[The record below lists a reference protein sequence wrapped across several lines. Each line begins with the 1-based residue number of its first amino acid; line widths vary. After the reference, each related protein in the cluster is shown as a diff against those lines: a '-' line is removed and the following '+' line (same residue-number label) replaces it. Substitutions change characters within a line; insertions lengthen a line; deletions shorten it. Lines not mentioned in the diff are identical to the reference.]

1 MKYQRDNRLWAD
13 LFGKK
18 LLLAAIALAL
28 LTHGIFL
35 YFTLPKTYDAYVHIF
50 FADHYKRFW
59 FEPWEYRW
67 YTGFLTISYPPLVHQ
82 AIALLSFLLPLKAA
96 FCVFATLVILVL
108 AIGVYR
114 FTKVFFGKTTAG
126 IAAILSVLLSSIVEA
141 LHVFGQLPTL
151 TGIAFVLNALPF
163 IYHYFRSRKRLYLF
177 MGLAFLAVVVS
188 AHHVTAIF
196 GMVFFIAP
204 MVFMALADGLP
215 VHSDKSTWWTFLQA
229 MWRQVFKVKWQILA
243 FGSLM
248 IVLAVSL
255 IFPYWYWSK
264 TDPITQ
270 VSIPHGSRDSF
281 LQNPASA
288 VVFFIIPLIV
298 ILALLPAILFLLFR
312 QRRFLGW
319 TVSFL
324 LCLLLGSGGTTPI
337 PRMLL
342 GQNAFD
348 ILTFDRFGFW
358 ASIIALPFAAHF
370 LNGFFSGHVRRVW
383 VKRFSS
389 AAHYLVSAAGG
400 LSYLLFLV
408 FVFHL
413 GSFRD
418 LQPKE
423 IDIQPLLNFLHR
435 DEHLRW
441 RYLTLGFG
449 DQMAW
454 LSANTVAATVDG
466 NYHSARRLPELTT
479 RPIERLENAKFA
491 GTEGLSSLRDFLAS
505 AEKYHLK
512 YVFSYDRYYDPLLYY
527 LGWNRVIRLE
537 NNIVVWEKGNVS
549 KVKPVQPRELSPL
562 MKFAWGVLP
571 LSGLFMAF
579 LLTTNYI
586 RRHKGADDLLVPAEP
601 STAWP
606 RYIALWVPLLPLA
619 FFSIY
624 IGKQAW
630 ELLYVRSLKTPE
642 QTVNHFMNHLD
653 FHRFREAYDLFVPD
667 PVYTFDQY
675 LLELSVTEGGL
686 LPNYAKLDSL
696 STRLLSQRGDS
707 ATVRVQSFWRTS
719 LGRRERTET
728 MRLARHGSNWLLI
741 PPEFRPEIP
750 EEQMHKYTITL
761 FKRMGKRVVSSFPT
775 VTEDEI
781 RKPFA
786 AVRQVNILRFGKR
799 HYITGEVVNAD
810 NVPVNIALR
819 ARVYHNDTSWTDF
832 FPEEAYR
839 YNLSPKVSSAFQIEI
854 GRNIPIQKVDFFI
867 ETDVTE
873 RGYLHGGVLDWK
885 LRDSA
890 RGRLAVDVGFYN
902 DLAMRI
908 NIPGAL
914 LEERDATG
922 TIVQVQTLLGDRAVA
937 SGQHISFTRAIAPA
951 GGWVQRETRFP
962 LRIYVNNRQRELQPN
977 EQTGLAESI
986 GGFRLYPHCFIGE
999 ELYLH

>member
-696 STRLLSQRGDS
+696 STRLLGQRGDS
-707 ATVRVQSFWRTS
+707 AIVRVQSFWRTS

-810 NVPVNIALR
+810 NVPVSIALR
-819 ARVYHNDTSWTDF
+819 ARVYHSDTSWTDF

-885 LRDSA
+885 LRDST

-962 LRIYVNNRQRELQPN
+962 LRIYVNNRLRELQPN